1 MGGGSED
8 FLIIPQPRFMERRP
22 GMCLIRGRAT
32 ATTVDPSLHADL
44 GDEGYR
50 LSVSPGGVVIR
61 ASTAAGAFYAGQ
73 TLRQL
78 LPPRSEHEGGEVEHS
93 IPCVEIEDGP
103 RFTWRGCMLDEGRS
117 FHGTET
123 VKLLLDLMA
132 LHKLNVFHWHLTE
145 DQGWRIEI
153 RAYPRLTT
161 VGALRGGSMRAPRS
175 RPDNLPYSGF
185 YTQEEIREIVSYASE
200 RFITIVPEI
209 DFPGH
214 ARAALAAYPALG
226 CTRGPYDVWDHVGI
240 QPEIMCAGREGT
252 FAFLQSVLE
261 EVMAMF
267 PGPWIH
273 LGGDEAPKQ
282 RWNVCADCRAR
293 MASVGAADANGLQ
306 TWMTNR
312 VASFLKSRGR
322 STIVW
327 NDSLGPDL
335 DPDIAIQH
343 WLHGHGALRAS
354 VTNGRRMVA
363 SSFWRCYL
371 DHGYALT
378 PLSRAYDFEPVW
390 RGLEAQSAS
399 RVLGIEA
406 PIWTEMIP
414 DRARLWY
421 QVFPRLCAYAET
433 GWSRKDGRDFA
444 FFLRRLPAML
454 ERMRLL
460 GAGHAP
466 MVEVESRPLKRL
478 FGILSIYQ
486 EQQGVAAP

>member
-22 GMCLIRGRAT
+22 GMCLIRGGAT

-61 ASTAAGAFYAGQ
+61 AATAAGAFYAGQ

-200 RFITIVPEI
+200 RFITLCRRSISQDTRGPPWQPTPLWAAPADHTTYGI
-209 DFPGH
+209 TSASSRKSC
-214 ARAALAAYPALG
+214 ARAA
-226 CTRGPYDVWDHVGI
+226 RG
-240 QPEIMCAGREGT
+240 
-252 FAFLQSVLE
+252 
-261 EVMAMF
+261 
-267 PGPWIH
+267 H
-273 LGGDEAPKQ
+273 L
-282 RWNVCADCRAR
+282 
-293 MASVGAADANGLQ
+293 L
-306 TWMTNR
+306 
-312 VASFLKSRGR
+312 F
-322 STIVW
+322 
-327 NDSLGPDL
+327 
-335 DPDIAIQH
+335 
-343 WLHGHGALRAS
+343 
-354 VTNGRRMVA
+354 
-363 SSFWRCYL
+363 SS
-371 DHGYALT
+371 
-378 PLSRAYDFEPVW
+378 PS
-390 RGLEAQSAS
+390 
-399 RVLGIEA
+399 
-406 PIWTEMIP
+406 
-414 DRARLWY
+414 
-421 QVFPRLCAYAET
+421 
-433 GWSRKDGRDFA
+433 SRK
-444 FFLRRLPAML
+444 
-454 ERMRLL
+454 
-460 GAGHAP
+460 
-466 MVEVESRPLKRL
+466 
-478 FGILSIYQ
+478 
-486 EQQGVAAP
+486 